1 MRNLSARSICF
12 IALFTAVTAVL
23 SIISIPTPIG
33 VPITLQTFAIAL
45 SGFVLGKKY
54 GTCST
59 ILYVL
64 LGMIGIPV
72 YAGMQAGMGVLF
84 GATGGYLFGFIL
96 MAFFCGVGMEQ
107 KKRISLILFSILG
120 LACCHI
126 PGIIQ
131 LKFVLNLSWP
141 AAAFTGSV
149 PYLLKDALSVMGA
162 YLAAIAI
169 RRTLIAAH
177 IMDWER
183 TSQKGKANCT

>member
-59 ILYVL
+59 ILYIL

-72 YAGMQAGMGVLF
+72 YAGMQAGIGALF
-84 GATGGYLFGFIL
+84 GATGGYLFGFVF
-96 MAFFCGVGMEQ
+96 MAFFCGIGIEQ
-107 KKRISLILFSILG
+107 KKRTLLVLFSILG
-120 LACCHI
+120 LTCCHI
-126 PGIIQ
+126 LGIIQ
-131 LKFVLNLSWP
+131 LKFVLDISWP
-141 AAAFTGSV
+141 AAAFAGSV
-149 PYLLKDALSVMGA
+149 PYLLKDALSVIGA
-162 YLAAIAI
+162 YLAALAI
-169 RRTLIAAH
+169 RRALAAAH

-183 TSQKGKANCT
+183 VLQKANKDT